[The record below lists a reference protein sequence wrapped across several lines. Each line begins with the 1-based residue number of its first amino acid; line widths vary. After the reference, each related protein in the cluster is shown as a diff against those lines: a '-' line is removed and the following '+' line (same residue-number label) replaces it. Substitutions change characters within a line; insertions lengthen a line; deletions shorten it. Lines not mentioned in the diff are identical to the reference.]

1 MIPSSEKIFFTTGRR
16 NRTIFPLSGK
26 AAKRKP
32 RNLTLRARTAAH
44 RLNVGCI
51 GNLRPPLLLRHQQL
65 VASSFQT
72 PTILDLRTPK
82 IPLFRLFTGNGSR
95 IVSQV
100 RLYFQIIAY
109 LPEFQKNINTMG
121 LSGRV
126 QLLHPVKHDV
136 PNKVPMTK
144 SSSLALWEL
153 SANDE
158 DFVIGT

>member
-1 MIPSSEKIFFTTGRR
+1 MKKYFSPLGGVIALFGRWA
-16 NRTIFPLSGK
+16 PLT
-26 AAKRKP
+26 ANRKP
-32 RNLTLRARTAAH
+32 RNMTLRMRTTSHRVGLGCKWKLSPCLLFWHRPWLDSTRVARTIT
-44 RLNVGCI
+44 N
-51 GNLRPPLLLRHQQL
+51 Q
-65 VASSFQT
+65 
-72 PTILDLRTPK
+72 RTPK
-82 IPLFRLFTGNGSR
+82 IPLFRLFTGNGST

-144 SSSLALWEL
+144 SSSMAILEL